1 MELDHLA
8 LAEKAVAEGERHIE
22 REEQMI
28 SDLDRG
34 GHDTVLARAM
44 LETLRRMQAEHAPHR
59 NLLLKMLGERRERSD
74 ISARSLPAC
83 SRPEQTASRPQP
95 PSLKAIGASRQGL
108 KL

>member
-22 REEQMI
+22 RDEQMI

-44 LETLRRMQAEHAPHR
+44 LETLRRMQAEHVAHR
-59 NLLLKMLGERRERSD
+59 NLLLKMLGEHRGSD
-74 ISARSLPAC
+74 PIFQPGHYEPVRL
-83 SRPEQTASRPQP
+83 PEQTLRARNCNRHP
-95 PSLKAIGASRQGL
+95 
-108 KL
+108 